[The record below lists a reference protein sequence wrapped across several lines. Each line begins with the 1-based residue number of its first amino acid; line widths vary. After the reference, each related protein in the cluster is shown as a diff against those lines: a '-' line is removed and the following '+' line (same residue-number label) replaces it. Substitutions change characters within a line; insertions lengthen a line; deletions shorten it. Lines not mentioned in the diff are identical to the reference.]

1 MRLTLGTFVLISL
14 SMFGNA
20 VGERFGIGVKK
31 WLYVILMTQFHFM
44 FYISRP
50 LPNILA
56 LVLGK

>member
-1 MRLTLGTFVLISL
+1 MLISL

-31 WLYVILMTQFHFM
+31 WLYVIIMTQFHFM